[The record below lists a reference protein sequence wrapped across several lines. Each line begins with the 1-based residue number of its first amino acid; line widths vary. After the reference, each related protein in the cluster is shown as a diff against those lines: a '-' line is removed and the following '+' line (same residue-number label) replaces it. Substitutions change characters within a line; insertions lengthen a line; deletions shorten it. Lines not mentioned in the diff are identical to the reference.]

1 MDIRADLRR
10 LDAKYDQRSKV
21 MLWLAGLSLVGIAV
35 TLGLMIAITLRA

>member
-21 MLWLAGLSLVGIAV
+21 MLWLAGLNVAGVVAILGI
-35 TLGLMIAITLRA
+35 IAAAYLRT